1 MSKQTGNL
9 IKLQSY
15 GTRSS
20 NVVGSM
26 YYWLVSWPQQ
36 RAKAIK
42 SRGGWRPPGDAAKGW
57 TGKRVQL
64 QKRVRE
70 QKRVQGHM
78 WKPKAVQNC
87 QLGNFGPC
95 NRLWVVTRNCP
106 VMVICIICIRFS
118 HWSDTPLQSL
128 TWLVG
133 GLSYRFVVDQMMF
146 TSRDRKCDNRA
157 DFFPSRVK
165 AKQNLILFKMQNL

>member
-9 IKLQSY
+9 IKLQIY

-26 YYWLVSWPQQ
+26 YYWLVSWPQH

-42 SRGGWRPPGDAAKGW
+42 SRMGGGHQGMQPKVEPAKECSCKKEWGSKKECR
-57 TGKRVQL
+57 GKCENL
-64 QKRVRE
+64 KRC
-70 QKRVQGHM
+70 KTD
-78 WKPKAVQNC
+78 
-87 QLGNFGPC
+87 NFGPC

-157 DFFPSRVK
+157 DFSPSRVK